1 MDLTPLENRASFSDV
16 PLDMMVMKL
25 LKEKFTVLKRLF
37 THAKCKR
44 LSVVLDIVTNPSEF
58 KVIIHERFQSIII
71 FISTKI
77 EPSVS
82 SKIES
87 VPSSLL
93 SFFFGGV
100 QYFASIDSIKAGQPS
115 PNELFTGRKKDQSTE
130 FDFFWNWRCFDDELG
145 GFLGMVWVSW
155 KC

>member
-1 MDLTPLENRASFSDV
+1 MDLTLLENRASFSDV

-93 SFFFGGV
+93 SLPRQLIPLAVYSTSHQSAQSKLGNPHLM
-100 QYFASIDSIKAGQPS
+100 K
-115 PNELFTGRKKDQSTE
+115 GRKISPRSLISFGT
-130 FDFFWNWRCFDDELG
+130 G
-145 GFLGMVWVSW
+145 AVSMTSSEVS
-155 KC
+155 